1 MLSLMFL
8 QASDTG
14 REIHSTQTCHCLLM
28 TLHTKWLLEHC
39 LFPCFHWLLFV
50 SWHLICTSYVKTHS
64 WNMTSIIS
72 FNLQDK
78 PNSINSTILKC
89 WWGMMVRS
97 SVRQCNLFF
106 NDDVLWILCLLKQ
119 FTLFKSV
126 TWYWFVMGNLHKGW
140 CRLQH

>member
-8 QASDTG
+8 QASDTD

-39 LFPCFHWLLFV
+39 LFPCFRWLLFV

-89 WWGMMVRS
+89 WWGMMARS
-97 SVRQCNLFF
+97 SYSTLSSPHLLHKYHTVAFF
-106 NDDVLWILCLLKQ
+106 KILCGFPFLKLTLDDNGHLL
-119 FTLFKSV
+119 FISE
-126 TWYWFVMGNLHKGW
+126 
-140 CRLQH
+140 

>member
-14 REIHSTQTCHCLLM
+14 RAIHSTQTCHCLLM

-39 LFPCFHWLLFV
+39 LFPCFRWLLFV
-50 SWHLICTSYVKTHS
+50 SRHLICTSYVKTHS

-97 SVRQCNLFF
+97 SMSLTLKTR
-106 NDDVLWILCLLKQ
+106 ILSNTIGIHFHYTIISSSPSQISHCSFL
-119 FTLFKSV
+119 
-126 TWYWFVMGNLHKGW
+126 
-140 CRLQH
+140 